1 MKHELTRQEK
11 RAIDALKKLEQI
23 WPKTL
28 WLWSASG
35 ILYVMKTGLNGEQVV
50 TSRGGVDRDYEIETI
65 DIPND
70 GGDW

>member
-1 MKHELTRQEK
+1 
-11 RAIDALKKLEQI
+11 
-23 WPKTL
+23 
-28 WLWSASG
+28 
-35 ILYVMKTGLNGEQVV
+35 VV

>member
-1 MKHELTRQEK
+1 MTEDQ
-11 RAIDALKKLEQI
+11 AVAALKKLAKR

-35 ILYVMKTGLNGEQVV
+35 SLHVMRLQDGTRAMNDV
-50 TSRGGVDRDYEIETI
+50 GGVDDHYRLASIE
-65 DIPND
+65 IPND